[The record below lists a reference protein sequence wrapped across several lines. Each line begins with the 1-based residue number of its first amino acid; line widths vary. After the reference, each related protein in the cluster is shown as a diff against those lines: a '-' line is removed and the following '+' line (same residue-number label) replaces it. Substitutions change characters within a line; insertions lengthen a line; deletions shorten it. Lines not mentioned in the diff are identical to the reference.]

1 MRKKNDAF
9 MNRIQFLDGLR
20 GIAILLVIC
29 FHSFSRWP
37 KIVPYGNQYSDFY
50 LFKYGYLGVQLFF
63 LISGFVI
70 LMSLEKSKT
79 FIQFIYKRWLRL
91 FPAMLIATILVYSTT
106 QFLQERP
113 SGIPELNAI
122 IPGLFFI
129 EPSWIKT
136 FLSIK
141 INPLEGAFWSL
152 FVEFK
157 FYFIFGISYFLMGK
171 IKAIAIIFML
181 FIIAI
186 FAEFFQIKYLNTFSH
201 LLSFEYFGWFAS
213 GSLAYLYFVNNQSK
227 YILLCVLVSFIEM
240 LKYLHDISA
249 LLYIIFILAL
259 FITPICF
266 EKTRIL
272 FKNKLLLFFG
282 LISYPLYLIHENALI
297 SLICKTNQL
306 GLPIPNL
313 LLPILPLFVLCII
326 SYVIVTYFEPFV
338 SKTIQKIVL
347 KLPSKIVLHLIPKT

>member
-1 MRKKNDAF
+1 

-29 FHSFSRWP
+29 FHSYTRWP
-37 KIVPYGNQYSDFY
+37 KFVPYGYQFSDFY

-70 LMSLEKSKT
+70 LMSLEKNKT

-106 QFLQERP
+106 HFLKERP

-122 IPGLFFI
+122 IPGLLFI
-129 EPSWIKT
+129 EPNWIKT
-136 FLSIK
+136 FLGIK

-171 IKAIAIIFML
+171 IKAIVFIFLL

-186 FAEFFQIKYLNTFSH
+186 FADYFHIRYLNTFSH
-201 LLSFEYFGWFAS
+201 LMSFEYFGWFAS
-213 GSLAYLYFVNNQSK
+213 GSLAYLYFINNQLK
-227 YILLCVLVSFIEM
+227 YILLCVLISFIEM
-240 LKYLHDISA
+240 YKYLHDISA
-249 LLYIIFILAL
+249 LLYVVFILTL
-259 FITPICF
+259 FISPICF
-266 EKTRIL
+266 EKTRII

-297 SLICKTNQL
+297 SLIYKTNQL
-306 GLPIPNL
+306 GLPILNL
-313 LLPILPLFVLCII
+313 LLPIVPILVLCII
-326 SYVIVTYFEPFV
+326 SYVIVAYFEPFI
-338 SKTIQKIVL
+338 SKTIQKIIL
-347 KLPSKIVLHLIPKT
+347 KLPSKFVLFLIPKT